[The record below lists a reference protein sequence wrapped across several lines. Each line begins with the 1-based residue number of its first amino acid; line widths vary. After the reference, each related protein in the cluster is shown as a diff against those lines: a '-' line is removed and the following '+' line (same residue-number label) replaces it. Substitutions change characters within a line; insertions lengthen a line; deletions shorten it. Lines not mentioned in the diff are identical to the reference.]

1 MGHTS
6 FICAKAWVKRFGIC
20 GRPVVRDAAA
30 AAAAG
35 VAVACCA
42 VRVALEY
49 GRRCWCCSKGEDV
62 AVVATAAA
70 SSGDCCWALVKSDVA
85 ADDATRD
92 AIVTG
97 NKVKGDLVRISAM
110 DYTIIISSYEDYV
123 LFLVPCFCVVVNKN
137 SNMISFFI

>member
-20 GRPVVRDAAA
+20 GRPVVREDAAD
-30 AAAAG
+30 AAAG

-49 GRRCWCCSKGEDV
+49 GRRCWCCSKGDDV

-97 NKVKGDLVRISAM
+97 K
-110 DYTIIISSYEDYV
+110 
-123 LFLVPCFCVVVNKN
+123 
-137 SNMISFFI
+137 